1 MNENLKRLLSDGD
14 MDGIIGEIKRM
25 IKSDEDLM
33 REVSLMDD
41 MSFYVSLGSQRT
53 GVQIKDGEIFFVNK
67 LENPEFFIEMP
78 QKILSDLLKE
88 KKDLISLLM
97 GGDIVTWREG
107 EPYDA
112 SKLNILTPLIISLAE
127 RIGIKI

>member
-78 QKILSDLLKE
+78 QKILSDLLEE